1 VISLRSKVL
10 IGGASLAPLSL
21 AVIWF
26 YEFRALREIQSQ
38 QMDPYQAAQ
47 LQLSTNPVWLPKLLL
62 LVIFGALYTIPLI
75 ISLFLD
81 NRRKST
87 LH

>member
-1 VISLRSKVL
+1 VISLRSKIL
-10 IGGASLAPLSL
+10 IVGASFAPLSL
-21 AVIWF
+21 AAIWF

-38 QMDPYQAAQ
+38 QMSPYQAVQFQ
-47 LQLSTNPVWLPKLLL
+47 LRTNPVWLPKLLL
-62 LVIFGALYTIPLI
+62 LVIFGALCTIPLI